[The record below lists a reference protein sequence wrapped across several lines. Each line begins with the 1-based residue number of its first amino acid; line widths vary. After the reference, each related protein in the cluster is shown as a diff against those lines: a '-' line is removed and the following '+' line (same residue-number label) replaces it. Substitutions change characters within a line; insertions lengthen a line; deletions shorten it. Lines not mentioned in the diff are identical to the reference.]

1 MTQERAIEI
10 VKDMPNE
17 FSVDELIERFTFIEM
32 VEEGIRDVEEGR
44 TIPHEEVKKMI
55 EEWKK

>member
-1 MTQERAIEI
+1 MKQERAIEI